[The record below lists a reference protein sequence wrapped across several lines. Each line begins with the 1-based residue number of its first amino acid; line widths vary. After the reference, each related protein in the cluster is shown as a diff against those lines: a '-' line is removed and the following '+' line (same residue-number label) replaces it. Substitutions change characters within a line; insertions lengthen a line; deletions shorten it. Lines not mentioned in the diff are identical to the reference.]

1 MPDDLG
7 GTLTTSNDS
16 DDPPGRV
23 EGVAQEV
30 VGMENDVPEV
40 WSGPVRNVR
49 HKPGS
54 KHDGLCAEQASV
66 ESDGKALLIERDGTD
81 LRAKFDIGQAAG
93 HPLQV
98 LIEFLPTDPSLRP
111 VDKPVK
117 PLVGAKE
124 RHEGVR
130 TCGIDQ
136 RDQVFQVGNLD
147 GRLRKEEAGV
157 PLEVSASIEES
168 RVEAR
173 GSQ

>member
-7 GTLTTSNDS
+7 GTLAASNDG
-16 DDPPGRV
+16 DDPPRWGD
-23 EGVAQEV
+23 GVAQEI
-30 VGMENDVPEV
+30 VGMENDVAEV

-49 HKPGS
+49 HKASS
-54 KHDGLCAEQASV
+54 KHDGVCAEHPAV
-66 ESDGKALLIERDGTD
+66 ELDGKALLVQPDLTN

-117 PLVGAKE
+117 PLVGAKK